1 MDSFGF
7 SPDLYYLC
15 NKYSHQRMKKHVSW
29 MGIILIVAGT
39 FVLLLSYLLHHT
51 TNAFLTTGFL
61 LIIAGVVGYIHG
73 IKMEG

>member
-1 MDSFGF
+1 
-7 SPDLYYLC
+7 
-15 NKYSHQRMKKHVSW
+15 MKKHVSW